1 MLDETLDQFLVHL
14 TVEKGCGANTVA
26 AYGADLRA
34 LASDLEERGIASWS
48 DVGREHLL
56 EHLAARGREASE
68 RSVARR
74 LAAIRSF
81 FKFLELAGRVAS
93 NPASGVR
100 FPKVKPP
107 LPKVLSSSEVEAIL
121 EHPDTAKPAGQRDRA
136 MFELLYAAGLRVS
149 ELAGL
154 ELRQVHLDGGYLLVL
169 GKGNKERLTPIGE
182 YATEAL
188 RTYLED
194 GRVHILGKRTS
205 KRVFLNLRGEPLT
218 RQGIWKI
225 LKAHAL
231 EAGVLKNLSPHV
243 LRHSFATHLLE
254 NGADLRALQV
264 MLGHADISTT
274 QIYTHVARARLKE
287 IHRRHHPR
295 P

>member
-1 MLDETLDQFLVHL
+1 MMDTEIDQFLAHL
-14 TVEKGCGANTVA
+14 AVEKGCGANTVA

-34 LASDLEERGIASWS
+34 LASQIEEKGLLSWGE
-48 DVGREHLL
+48 VTREVIL
-56 EHLAARGREASE
+56 EHLAARGRDASE

-81 FKFLELAGRVAS
+81 FKFLELTGRMAS

-100 FPKVKPP
+100 FPKVMPP
-107 LPKVLSSSEVEAIL
+107 LPKVLSTGEVEAIL
-121 EHPDTAKPAGQRDRA
+121 GSPDTTKPAGQRDRA

-149 ELAGL
+149 ELGGL
-154 ELRQVHLDGGYLLVL
+154 ELRQVHLDDGYLLVQ

-182 YATEAL
+182 YASEAL
-188 RTYLED
+188 RSYLEE
-194 GRVHILGKRTS
+194 GRAVLLGRKS
-205 KRVFLNLRGEPLT
+205 SMRVFLNQRGDPLT

-231 EAGVLKNLSPHV
+231 KAGVARDLSPHV

-254 NGADLRALQV
+254 NGADLRSLQV
-264 MLGHADISTT
+264 MLGHANISTT

-287 IHRRHHPR
+287 IHRKHHPR